1 TKDRLPAVIRH
12 ASAWRRWRGGPLAAY
27 DLHRDSIA
35 HHRRDD
41 GSRSQ
46 QQCPRGRQQQQCPR
60 GRPPRPGRPPPP
72 ARGSPSVH
80 DAVMDSYYKHRKG
93 GAVVHCGKRF
103 MLAVEFNA
111 PARAGRAI
119 EADMVY
125 VDKNPQARAV
135 VQARR
140 CGSAKELG
148 AAFLRGEEFEYMEV
162 DEAAFF
168 DLLKR
173 YKRGSKTEGLID
185 MGSGLRMYN
194 VTLIR

>member
-1 TKDRLPAVIRH
+1 MPVRATAAMPVR
-12 ASAWRRWRGGPLAAY
+12 ASPEAEARAYAPSAGQSGQSFRPRCRDGLVLQAPKGRR
-27 DLHRDSIA
+27 
-35 HHRRDD
+35 
-41 GSRSQ
+41 
-46 QQCPRGRQQQQCPR
+46 
-60 GRPPRPGRPPPP
+60 
-72 ARGSPSVH
+72 
-80 DAVMDSYYKHRKG
+80 G
-93 GAVVHCGKRF
+93 GAVYWGTRF

-111 PARAGRAI
+111 PARAGRAAI
-119 EADMVY
+119 EEDMVY
-125 VDKNPQARAV
+125 VGKNPQARAM

-140 CGSAKELG
+140 CGSAKELS

-162 DEAAFF
+162 DEASFF